1 MSESLSCSLRVD
13 VGGPIETGGSPAHL
27 LVFTTPPIPP
37 IYNVPTA
44 VELRFTKGGSVH
56 SRVGR
61 DCWDMRIINR
71 LGCVLLGDGVVG

>member
-1 MSESLSCSLRVD
+1 
-13 VGGPIETGGSPAHL
+13 
-27 LVFTTPPIPP
+27 
-37 IYNVPTA
+37 

-71 LGCVLLGDGVVG
+71 LGCVLWGTEWLVDGVDDPIGWLVGWMLMPPVG